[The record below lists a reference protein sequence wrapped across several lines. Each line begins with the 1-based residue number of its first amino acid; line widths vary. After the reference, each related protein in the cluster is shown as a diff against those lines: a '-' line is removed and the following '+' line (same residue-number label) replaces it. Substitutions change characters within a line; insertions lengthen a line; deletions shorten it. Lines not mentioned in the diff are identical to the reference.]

1 MSGQTDDELIG
12 RLRQLSLVDLDA
24 LLSGASGD
32 GYRAL
37 LDTYAADLHD
47 ALSTARARMQSL
59 IANAAKGPDPLALID
74 AAPAVR
80 AREGAKDAAARSAGR
95 LEARAEACR
104 ALARLDDATARL
116 LPRLFEADRRR
127 AGA

>member
-1 MSGQTDDELIG
+1 MAAQTDDELIG

-24 LLSGASGD
+24 LLCGAGD
-32 GYRAL
+32 NYRAL

-47 ALSTARARMQSL
+47 ALATARRRMKAL
-59 IANAAKGPDPLALID
+59 MTDAAQGPDPLALID

-80 AREGAKDAAARSAGR
+80 ARAGAIEAARRAADRMTGR
-95 LEARAEACR
+95 AQNCR
-104 ALARLDDATARL
+104 ALARLDDATALL

-127 AGA
+127 AGG